1 KSRAGSV
8 RVPVTAVSP
17 PHIGRP
23 CCCRIVRAMPAQID
37 VAFDFR
43 NDTPTGKDADLYSPT
58 LREYHRTLWSKQLP
72 SGSTFTL
79 TKSENVYLLHESSLG
94 RYPLCSDAITT
105 RLKGRASKV
114 LKDIPAESLPPDL
127 GYTIGN
133 SIIFPGNRIDGAAT
147 INGARGFHPRIADRF
162 DLTLEC
168 IRRPD
173 CGEASPLAA
182 TLKGYSAFFG
192 LFSSF
197 PEYVEFFLLDDLW
210 DHQTSQIR
218 FLHHF
223 DDFSTPAVPKTP
235 GDLIGYLQANNEF
248 IESRN
253 RRIAQ
258 SLG

>member
-1 KSRAGSV
+1 MK
-8 RVPVTAVSP
+8 
-17 PHIGRP
+17 
-23 CCCRIVRAMPAQID
+23 
-37 VAFDFR
+37 
-43 NDTPTGKDADLYSPT
+43 
-58 LREYHRTLWSKQLP
+58 E
-72 SGSTFTL
+72 
-79 TKSENVYLLHESSLG
+79 
-94 RYPLCSDAITT
+94 
-105 RLKGRASKV
+105 
-114 LKDIPAESLPPDL
+114 IPAESLPPDL

-168 IRRPD
+168 IRRHYR
-173 CGEASPLAA
+173 GEASPLAA
-182 TLKGYSAFFG
+182 TLKRYSAFFG

-210 DHQTSQIR
+210 DHQTSPIR

-235 GDLIGYLQANNEF
+235 GYLIGYLQANNEF